1 MNQDVLISTQESRLD
16 EEQNAD
22 SRSRVSQAASSCLQK
37 GGDEAPED
45 GVKGREEEEEKRGQA
60 GAQIEQEVANLR
72 NVQINKGGKAIKV

>member
-45 GVKGREEEEEKRGQA
+45 GVKGREEEEKRGQA